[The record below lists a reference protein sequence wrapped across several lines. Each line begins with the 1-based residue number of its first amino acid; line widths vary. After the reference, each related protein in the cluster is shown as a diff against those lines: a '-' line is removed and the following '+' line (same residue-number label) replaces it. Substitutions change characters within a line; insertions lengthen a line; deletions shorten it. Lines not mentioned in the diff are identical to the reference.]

1 MAQTPRDPTLREQQI
16 AAIATMLNLNQKP
29 EPASAQAD
37 QVIPMSSD
45 AEWKVLV
52 FDNFGRDVISS
63 VLRVNDLRE
72 NGVTV
77 HMLLKNE
84 RQPIPDVPAIYF
96 IEPTSENIRRIS
108 EDLSNHLYD
117 SYYINFSSVIPRPL
131 MEELA
136 ASTIPSGTSTQI
148 QQVFDQ
154 YLNFTCS
161 EPNMFS
167 LNDRHS
173 YVALNDPTAPE
184 TAIEASI
191 DKAASALFSVLA
203 TMGVIPI
210 IRCPRRGAAE
220 MLAKKLD
227 GRLRD
232 HVMNSRNNLFS
243 DSNTMNYQRPV
254 LVILD
259 RNMDLVPVLSHSWT
273 YQALVH
279 DVMDMK
285 LNEIVVQTEENGR
298 QVKKKYDIEAKDFF
312 WNKNASA
319 PFPQV
324 AEEIDSE
331 LTKYKKDAAVISQ
344 MSGVNSL
351 DDVSQLDF
359 SSGAK
364 HLKTAI
370 TALPELTA
378 RKATLDM
385 HMNIATGLLQGIK
398 DRQLDTLFQM
408 EESITKQTKA
418 NILEAINDPEK
429 KVPEDKMRLFLI
441 YYLSV
446 QEDVPN
452 DVMAEYEDA
461 LIKAGCDMAPL
472 RYVKG
477 IRAYTRMTNM
487 AQQPQQSFGRTPDYL
502 LNRLGNIG
510 NKLSDHIGSGGLGGG
525 FENLLSGVKNFLPS
539 KKDLPMT
546 RVIESIMEPGGGAN
560 ETNEDFLYFDPKV
573 SRASNA
579 KMPRTRTPFQEAIV
593 FVVGGGNYVEYQ
605 NLNEY
610 AQRQTIKKK
619 ITYGSTEVL
628 NPKEFLQQLATLGK
642 NQ

>member
-96 IEPTSENIRRIS
+96 IEPTSDNIRRIS

-148 QQVFDQ
+148 QQVYDQ

-298 QVKKKYDIEAKDFF
+298 LVKKKYDIEAKDFF

-344 MSGVNSL
+344 MSGVNNL

-461 LIKAGCDMAPL
+461 LVKAGCDMAPL

-546 RVIESIMEPGGGAN
+546 RIIESIMEPGGGAN

-573 SRASNA
+573 SRAANA

>member
-1 MAQTPRDPTLREQQI
+1 MAQAPRDPSLREQQI
-16 AAIATMLNLNQKP
+16 AAIAAMLNLNQKP
-29 EPASAQAD
+29 EPSSQAD
-37 QVIPMSSD
+37 QVIPMASD
-45 AEWKVLV
+45 AEWKVLI

-77 HMLLKNE
+77 HMPLKND

-96 IEPTSENIRRIS
+96 VEPTSENIRRIS

-136 ASTIPSGTSTQI
+136 ASTIPSGSSAQI
-148 QQVFDQ
+148 QQVYDQ
-154 YLNFTCS
+154 YLNFTCT

-167 LNDRHS
+167 LNDRQS
-173 YVALNDPTAPE
+173 YLALSDPTAPE

-191 DKAASALFSVLA
+191 DRAASSLFSVLA

-210 IRCPRRGAAE
+210 IRCPRRGPAE

-227 GRLRD
+227 IRLRD

-243 DSNTMNYQRPV
+243 DANSMNFQRPV

-259 RNMDLVPVLSHSWT
+259 RNMDLVPILSHSWT

-331 LTKYKKDAAVISQ
+331 LTKYKKDAAEISK

-408 EESITKQTKA
+408 EESITKQNKA

-429 KVPEDKMRLFLI
+429 KVPDDKMRLFLI
-441 YYLSV
+441 YYLSIP
-446 QEDVPN
+446 EDIPS
-452 DVMAEYEDA
+452 DVMQEYEDA
-461 LIKAGCDMAPL
+461 LVKAGCDLAPL

-477 IRAYTRMTNM
+477 IRAFTRMTNM
-487 AQQPQQSFGRTPDYL
+487 AQQPPQSQFGRPEFL
-502 LNRLGNIG
+502 LNRFT
-510 NKLSDHIGSGGLGGG
+510 NKLSDHLGSAGLGGG
-525 FENLLSGVKNFLPS
+525 FENLLSGVKNFLPT

-546 RVIESIMEPGGGAN
+546 RIIESIMEPSGSGTNN

-628 NPKEFLQQLATLGK
+628 NPKEFLQQLAALGK
-642 NQ
+642 EQ

>member
-1 MAQTPRDPTLREQQI
+1 MAQTPRDPSLREQQI
-16 AAIATMLNLNQKP
+16 AAIAAMLNLNQKP
-29 EPASAQAD
+29 EPVSAD
-37 QVIPMSSD
+37 QVIPMASN
-45 AEWKVLV
+45 AEWKVLI
-52 FDNFGRDVISS
+52 FDTFGRDVISS

-96 IEPTSENIRRIS
+96 VEPTSDNIRRIS
-108 EDLSNHLYD
+108 EDLSNRLYD

-136 ASTIPSGTSTQI
+136 ASTIPSGSSAQI
-148 QQVFDQ
+148 QQVYDQ

-167 LNDRHS
+167 LNDRQS
-173 YVALNDPTAPE
+173 YLALNDPTAPE

-191 DKAASALFSVLA
+191 DKAASSLFSVLA

-227 GRLRD
+227 SRLRD

-243 DSNTMNYQRPV
+243 DSNTMNFQRPV

-259 RNMDLVPVLSHSWT
+259 RNMDLVPILSHSWT

-331 LTKYKKDAAVISQ
+331 LTKYKKDAAQISQ
-344 MSGVNSL
+344 MSGVSSL

-429 KVPEDKMRLFLI
+429 KVADDKMRLFLI
-441 YYLSV
+441 YYLST
-446 QEDVPN
+446 QEDIPSE
-452 DVMAEYEDA
+452 VMQEYEDA
-461 LIKAGCDMAPL
+461 LVKAGCDLAPL

-487 AQQPQQSFGRTPDYL
+487 TQQPPQSFGRPDYL

-510 NKLSDHIGSGGLGGG
+510 NKLSDHLGSGGLGGG
-525 FENLLSGVKNFLPS
+525 FENLLAGVKNFLPT

-546 RVIESIMEPGGGAN
+546 RIIESIMEPGGGAN

-628 NPKEFLQQLATLGK
+628 NPKEFLLQLSALGK
-642 NQ
+642 EQ

>member
-148 QQVFDQ
+148 QQVYDQ

-344 MSGVNSL
+344 MSGVNNL

-429 KVPEDKMRLFLI
+429 KVSEDKMRLFLI

-461 LIKAGCDMAPL
+461 LVKAGCDMAPL

-546 RVIESIMEPGGGAN
+546 RIIESIMEPGGGAN

-628 NPKEFLQQLATLGK
+628 NPKEFLQQLATLGR

>member
-1 MAQTPRDPTLREQQI
+1 MAQAPRDPTLREQQI
-16 AAIATMLNLNQKP
+16 AAITTMLNLNQKP
-29 EPASAQAD
+29 EPVSQTD
-37 QVIPMSSD
+37 QLIPMSSD
-45 AEWKVLV
+45 AEWKVLI

-77 HMLLKNE
+77 HMPLKNE
-84 RQPIPDVPAIYF
+84 RQPIPDVPAVYF
-96 IEPTSENIRRIS
+96 VEPTSENIRRIS

-136 ASTIPSGTSTQI
+136 ASTIPSGSSAQI
-148 QQVFDQ
+148 QQVYDQ
-154 YLNFTCS
+154 YLNFICT

-167 LNDRHS
+167 LNDRQS
-173 YVALNDPTAPE
+173 YLALNDPTAPE

-210 IRCPRRGAAE
+210 IRCPKRGAAE

-227 GRLRD
+227 NRLRD

-243 DSNTMNYQRPV
+243 DTNSMNFQRPV

-259 RNMDLVPVLSHSWT
+259 RNMDLVPMISHSWT

-279 DVMDMK
+279 DVMEMK

-298 QVKKKYDIEAKDFF
+298 TVKKKYDIDAKDFF

-319 PFPQV
+319 PFPEV
-324 AEEIDSE
+324 AEQIDSE
-331 LTKYKKDAAVISQ
+331 LTKYKKDAAIISQ
-344 MSGVNSL
+344 KSGVSNL

-364 HLKTAI
+364 HLKDAI

-429 KVPEDKMRLFLI
+429 QVPDDKMRVFLI

-446 QEDVPN
+446 QEDIPN
-452 DVMAEYEDA
+452 DVMQEYEDA
-461 LIKAGCDMAPL
+461 LVKAGCDLAPL
-472 RYVKG
+472 RYVKN
-477 IRAYTRMTNM
+477 IRAYTRMTTM
-487 AQQPQQSFGRTPDYL
+487 SQQPPQSFGRPENL
-502 LNRLGNIG
+502 FNRLGTIG
-510 NKLSDHIGSGGLGGG
+510 NKLSDHLGTGGLGGG
-525 FENLLSGVKNFLPS
+525 FENLLAGVKNFLPA
-539 KKDLPMT
+539 KKDFPMT
-546 RVIESIMEPGGGAN
+546 RVVESIMEPSGGAN
-560 ETNEDFLYFDPKV
+560 ETNEDYLYFDPKV

-579 KMPRTRTPFQEAIV
+579 RMPRTRTSFQEAIV

-605 NLNEY
+605 NLNEF

-628 NPKEFLQQLATLGK
+628 SPKEFLQQLSALGK
-642 NQ
+642 EQ

>member
-1 MAQTPRDPTLREQQI
+1 MAQAPKDPTLREQQI

-29 EPASAQAD
+29 DSTSQGD
-37 QVIPMSSD
+37 QVIPMASD
-45 AEWKVLV
+45 AEWKVLI
-52 FDNFGRDVISS
+52 FDSFGRDVISS

-96 IEPTSENIRRIS
+96 VEPTSENIRRIS

-136 ASTIPSGTSTQI
+136 ASTIPSGSSAQI
-148 QQVFDQ
+148 QQVYDQ
-154 YLNFTCS
+154 HLNFICT

-167 LNDRHS
+167 LNDRQS
-173 YVALNDPTAPE
+173 YLTLHNPAAPE
-184 TAIEASI
+184 TAIKASVE
-191 DKAASALFSVLA
+191 KAANALFSVLA
-203 TMGVIPI
+203 TMGVIPT
-210 IRCPRRGAAE
+210 IRYAKRGAAE
-220 MLAKKLD
+220 MLAEKLEA
-227 GRLRD
+227 RLRD
-232 HVMNSRNNLFS
+232 YYMNRNNLFM
-243 DSNTMNYQRPV
+243 DSNAMNFQRPV
-254 LVILD
+254 LILLD
-259 RNMDLVPVLSHSWT
+259 RNMDLVPILSHSWT

-285 LNEIVVQTEENGR
+285 LNEIIVQTEENGR
-298 QVKKKYDIEAKDFF
+298 TVKKKYDIEAKDFF

-344 MSGVNSL
+344 MSGVSSL

-370 TALPELTA
+370 TALPQLTA

-408 EESITKQTKA
+408 EESITRQTKA

-446 QEDVPN
+446 QEDIPN
-452 DVMAEYEDA
+452 EVMQEYEDA
-461 LIKAGCDMAPL
+461 LVKAGCDLAPL
-472 RYVKG
+472 RYIKG

-487 AQQPQQSFGRTPDYL
+487 TQQPPQTFGRPDYL
-502 LNRLGNIG
+502 LNRLGTIG
-510 NKLSDHIGSGGLGGG
+510 NKLSDHLGSGGLGGG
-525 FENLLSGVKNFLPS
+525 FENLLAGVKNFLPA

-546 RVIESIMEPGGGAN
+546 RIVESIMEPSGGAN
-560 ETNEDFLYFDPKV
+560 EANEELGYYDPKLN
-573 SRASNA
+573 RPANT
-579 KMPRTRTPFQEAIV
+579 KMPRTRTPYQEAIV
-593 FVVGGGNYVEYQ
+593 FVIGGGNYVEYQ

-619 ITYGSTEVL
+619 VTYGSTEVL
-628 NPKEFLQQLATLGK
+628 NPKEFLQQLTALGK
-642 NQ
+642 EQ

>member
-1 MAQTPRDPTLREQQI
+1 
-16 AAIATMLNLNQKP
+16 MLNLNQKP

-37 QVIPMSSD
+37 HVIPMSSD

-148 QQVFDQ
+148 QQVYDQ

-298 QVKKKYDIEAKDFF
+298 QIKKKYDIEAKDFF
-312 WNKNASA
+312 WNKNAAA

-344 MSGVNSL
+344 MSGVSNL

-446 QEDVPN
+446 QEDIPN
-452 DVMAEYEDA
+452 EVMAEYEDA
-461 LIKAGCDMAPL
+461 LVNAGCDMAPL

-546 RVIESIMEPGGGAN
+546 RIIESIMEPGGGAN

-642 NQ
+642 SH

>member
-29 EPASAQAD
+29 EPSSAQAD
-37 QVIPMSSD
+37 QVIPMPSD

-96 IEPTSENIRRIS
+96 VEPTSENIRRIS

-148 QQVFDQ
+148 QQVYDQ

-279 DVMDMK
+279 DVMDMR

-331 LTKYKKDAAVISQ
+331 LTKYKKDAAVVSQ
-344 MSGVNSL
+344 MSGVNNL

-446 QEDVPN
+446 QEDIPN
-452 DVMAEYEDA
+452 DVMTEYEDA
-461 LIKAGCDMAPL
+461 LVKAGCEMAPL

-477 IRAYTRMTNM
+477 IRAFSRMTNM

-546 RVIESIMEPGGGAN
+546 RIIESIMEPGGGAN

>member
-1 MAQTPRDPTLREQQI
+1 MAQAPRDPTLRDQQI
-16 AAIATMLNLNQKP
+16 AAIASMLNLNQKP
-29 EPASAQAD
+29 EPASQID
-37 QVIPMSSD
+37 QVIPMASD
-45 AEWKVLV
+45 AEWKVLI
-52 FDNFGRDVISS
+52 FDSFGRDVISS

-96 IEPTSENIRRIS
+96 VEPTSENIRRIG

-131 MEELA
+131 MEEMA
-136 ASTIPSGTSTQI
+136 ASTIPSGSSAQI
-148 QQVFDQ
+148 QQVYDQ
-154 YLNFTCS
+154 YLNFICT

-167 LNDRHS
+167 LNDRQS
-173 YVALNDPTAPE
+173 YLALNDPTAPE

-220 MLAKKLD
+220 MLSKKLD
-227 GRLRD
+227 SRLRD

-243 DSNTMNYQRPV
+243 DTNTMNFQRPV

-259 RNMDLVPVLSHSWT
+259 RNMDLVPILSHSWT

-298 QVKKKYDIEAKDFF
+298 TVKKKYDIEAKDFF

-331 LTKYKKDAAVISQ
+331 LTKYKKDAAQISQ
-344 MSGVNSL
+344 MSGVSNL

-441 YYLSV
+441 YYLSI
-446 QEDVPN
+446 QEDIPS
-452 DVMAEYEDA
+452 DVMQEYEDA
-461 LIKAGCDMAPL
+461 LVKAGCDLAPL

-477 IRAYTRMTNM
+477 IRAFTRMTNV
-487 AQQPQQSFGRTPDYL
+487 AQQPPQSFGRPDYL
-502 LNRLGNIG
+502 LNRLGTIG
-510 NKLSDHIGSGGLGGG
+510 NKLSDHLGSGGLGGG
-525 FENLLSGVKNFLPS
+525 FENLLAGVKNFLPA

-546 RVIESIMEPGGGAN
+546 RIIESIMEPGGGAN

-642 NQ
+642 EQ